1 MGLGARLSVDAG
13 IAVDSSSGGL
23 ATILVGLAL
32 ALAGVAGP
40 RAMGEEVTINGSSC
54 AAPWAVEGP
63 AGVRSSVKSSSLSP
77 SVAASPSS
85 EEAGTRV
92 GVVERPR
99 VDRRLGGVDGATAGA
114 AAAALDVRAFFL
126 AGEGAED
133 LRDWKER
140 VGCKSSAGDVHEVT

>member
-1 MGLGARLSVDAG
+1 M
-13 IAVDSSSGGL
+13 
-23 ATILVGLAL
+23 
-32 ALAGVAGP
+32 
-40 RAMGEEVTINGSSC
+40 
-54 AAPWAVEGP
+54 
-63 AGVRSSVKSSSLSP
+63 RSSVKSSSVSP

-114 AAAALDVRAFFL
+114 AAADARAFFL

-140 VGCKSSAGDVHEVT
+140 VG